1 MPRVVKVSD
10 IKANLLRPATTSH
23 FEVDIPIINAL
34 RTGGAGQGG
43 DGTRTKW
50 VGVGK
55 QDKIEMMCS
64 ETSLPGS
71 NLATMEIN
79 NDRTGVTER
88 HVHRRIFDDR
98 IDLTFYVD
106 AGLYQPIRFFEDWM
120 AYITNG
126 TFNED
131 QINSRNITEAFDGE
145 LSRSD
150 YDYRMR
156 YPQGDQGYVAKK
168 GLVVRKFE
176 KDHQNILEYEF
187 VNTFPLA
194 INSMPV
200 SYDTSSLLKC
210 TVSMS
215 YIRYFVRNLDK
226 TYAYPQTTPK
236 GQARFNAAGLAGGIV
251 NAAVDRLTGNDL
263 LGDIAGGFAAAALG
277 DIPAAVQRPL
287 LMPPEPPEPTPPR
300 INRPG

>member
-1 MPRVVKVSD
+1 MPRVAKVSD

-34 RTGGAGQGG
+34 SNSEN
-43 DGTRTKW
+43 RTKW

-55 QDKIEMMCS
+55 KDKIQMMCS

-106 AGLYQPIRFFEDWM
+106 SGLYQPIRFFEDWM
-120 AYITNG
+120 AYITNS
-126 TFNED
+126 TSNKD
-131 QINSRNITEAFDGE
+131 PINSRIITEADDGE
-145 LSRSD
+145 LKGDS
-150 YDYRMR
+150 YNYRLR
-156 YPQGDQGYVAKK
+156 YPQGDQGYVAKQ

-187 VNTFPLA
+187 VNSFPLA

-215 YIRYFVRNLDK
+215 YIRYYVKNLDR
-226 TYAYPQTTPK
+226 TYAYPPTQPK
-236 GQARFNAAGLAGGIV
+236 GTTLGKAFTATQQAGFNAAGFAGGIV
-251 NAAVDRLTGNDL
+251 DNITGND
-263 LGDIAGGFAAAALG
+263 ALG
-277 DIPAAVQRPL
+277 DFAGGLTAAFVLSQQSQ
-287 LMPPEPPEPTPPR
+287 
-300 INRPG
+300 

>member
-1 MPRVVKVSD
+1 MPRVAKVSD

-23 FEVDIPIINAL
+23 FEVDIPIPNAL
-34 RTGGAGQGG
+34 NN
-43 DGTRTKW
+43 KW
-50 VGVGK
+50 SGVGK
-55 QDKIEMMCS
+55 QDKIQLMCS

-71 NLATMEIN
+71 NLATFEIN
-79 NDRTGVTER
+79 NDRTGVTEK

-120 AYITNG
+120 AFISNG

-131 QINSRNITEAFDGE
+131 PINQRNITEAMDGE
-145 LSRSD
+145 LRRSD
-150 YDYRMR
+150 YDYRIR
-156 YPQGDQGYVAKK
+156 YPKDYMAEQG
-168 GLVVRKFE
+168 LIVRKFE

-187 VNTFPLA
+187 VNAFPLA

-200 SYDTSSLLKC
+200 SYDASSLLKC

-215 YIRYFVRNLDK
+215 YIRYYVKNLDK
-226 TYAYPQTTPK
+226 TYAYPQSTPK
-236 GQARFNAAGLAGGIV
+236 GQAKFNAAGLAGGLI
-251 NAAVDRLTGNDL
+251 NAAVDNLTGNDL

-277 DIPAAVQRPL
+277 DIPAVQRL
-287 LMPPEPPEPTPPR
+287 LLIPPVQSEPRPPS
-300 INRPG
+300 INPPG

>member
-23 FEVDIPIINAL
+23 FEVDIPIIDAL
-34 RTGGAGQGG
+34 SRW
-43 DGTRTKW
+43 K
-50 VGVGK
+50 GVGK
-55 QDKIEMMCS
+55 QDKIELMCS

-71 NLATMEIN
+71 NLATFDIN
-79 NDRTGVTER
+79 NDRTGVTEK

-120 AYITNG
+120 AFISNG

-131 QINSRNITEAFDGE
+131 PINQRNITEAMDGE
-145 LSRSD
+145 LRRSD
-150 YDYRMR
+150 YDYRIR
-156 YPQGDQGYVAKK
+156 YPKDYMAEQG
-168 GLVVRKFE
+168 LIVRKFE

-187 VNTFPLA
+187 VNAFPLA

-200 SYDTSSLLKC
+200 SYDASSLLKC

-215 YIRYFVRNLDK
+215 YIRYYIKNLDR
-226 TYAYPQTTPK
+226 TYAYPPITPK
-236 GQARFNAAGLAGGIV
+236 GTSKGSTPTATQQAGFNAAGFLGGLV
-251 NAAVDRLTGNDL
+251 NSAVDRLTGNDL

-277 DIPAAVQRPL
+277 DIPAVQRIP
-287 LMPPEPPEPTPPR
+287 LMPPLISPPR
-300 INRPG
+300 PPSINPPG

>member
-1 MPRVVKVSD
+1 MPRVAKVSD

-23 FEVDIPIINAL
+23 FEVEIPIINAL
-34 RTGGAGQGG
+34 S
-43 DGTRTKW
+43 KW
-50 VGVGK
+50 RGVGK
-55 QDKIEMMCS
+55 QDKIQLMCS
-64 ETSLPGS
+64 EAVLPGS
-71 NLATMEIN
+71 NLATFEIN
-79 NDRTGVTER
+79 NDRTGVTEK

-98 IDLTFYVD
+98 IDLTFYID

-120 AYITNG
+120 AYITNNG
-126 TFNED
+126 A
-131 QINSRNITEAFDGE
+131 SDGD
-145 LSRSD
+145 LLQGN

-156 YPQGDQGYVAKK
+156 YPDEYIAKQ

-200 SYDTSSLLKC
+200 SYDASSLLKC

-226 TYAYPQTTPK
+226 TYAYPQTTPS
-236 GQARFNAAGLAGGIV
+236 GQARFNAAGLVGGIV
-251 NAAVDRLTGNDL
+251 NAAVDRLTGNDF
-263 LGDIAGGFAAAALG
+263 LGDVAGGFAAALG
-277 DIPAAVQRPL
+277 DIPAVQRIPL
-287 LMPPEPPEPTPPR
+287 IPPALPEPRPR
-300 INRPG
+300 INPPG

>member
-1 MPRVVKVSD
+1 MPRVAKVSD

-23 FEVDIPIINAL
+23 FEVDIPIIPAL
-34 RTGGAGQGG
+34 STNES
-43 DGTRTKW
+43 RTKW

-131 QINSRNITEAFDGE
+131 PINQRQITEAMDGE
-145 LSRSD
+145 LRRSD

-156 YPQGDQGYVAKK
+156 YPDDYMAKQ

-187 VNTFPLA
+187 VNSFPLA

-200 SYDTSSLLKC
+200 SYDASSLLKC

-215 YIRYFVRNLDK
+215 YIRYFVKNLDK
-226 TYAYPQTTPK
+226 TYAYPPITPK
-236 GQARFNAAGLAGGIV
+236 GTSKGSTPTATQQAGFNAASFAGGIV
-251 NAAVDRLTGNDL
+251 DTIVDNITGNDF
-263 LGDIAGGFAAAALG
+263 LGDVAGGLTARF
-277 DIPAAVQRPL
+277 VQQQQSR
-287 LMPPEPPEPTPPR
+287 
-300 INRPG
+300 